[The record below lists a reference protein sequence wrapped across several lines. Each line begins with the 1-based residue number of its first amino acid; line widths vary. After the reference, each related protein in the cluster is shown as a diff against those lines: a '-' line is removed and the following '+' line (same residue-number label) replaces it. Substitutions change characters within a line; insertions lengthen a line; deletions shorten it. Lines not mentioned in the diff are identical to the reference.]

1 MGLMDLVGQVL
12 SEQQTG
18 ATATPGSGFA
28 NVLTQLLSGQRQD
41 QPSGGLM
48 GLLSQFLQAGLG
60 HVADSWVG
68 TGQNHPV
75 SPNQLRTVFGDD
87 QIRSMS
93 QDAGMNENDFLSQL
107 SQHLPRAVDRVT
119 PEGEVPDEGTLSV

>member
-1 MGLMDLVGQVL
+1 MGLLDLVGQVL

-18 ATATPGSGFA
+18 AAAPGNGFA
-28 NVLTQLLSGQRQD
+28 NVLTRLLSGQRQD
-41 QPSGGLM
+41 QPGGGLM
-48 GLLSQFLQAGLG
+48 GLIDQFRQAGLG
-60 HVADSWVG
+60 HVVDSWVG

-87 QIRSMS
+87 RVRSMS
-93 QDAGMNENDFLSQL
+93 QDAGMGENDFLSQL

-119 PEGEVPDEGTLSV
+119 PAGEVPEEGTLSV

>member
-18 ATATPGSGFA
+18 ATKPGSGFA
-28 NVLTQLLSGQRQD
+28 NVLTELLSGQRQD
-41 QPSGGLM
+41 QPGGGLM
-48 GLLSQFLQAGLG
+48 GLLDQFRQAGLG

-75 SPNQLRTVFGDD
+75 SPQQLRTVFGDD
-87 QIRSMS
+87 RVRSMS

-107 SQHLPRAVDRVT
+107 SQHLPRAVDRAT
-119 PEGEVPDEGTLSV
+119 PEGEVPEESTISV